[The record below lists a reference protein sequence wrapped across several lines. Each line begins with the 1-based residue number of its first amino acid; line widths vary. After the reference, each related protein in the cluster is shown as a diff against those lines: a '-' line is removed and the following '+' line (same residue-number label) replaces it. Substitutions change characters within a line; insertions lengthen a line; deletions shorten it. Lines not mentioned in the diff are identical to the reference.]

1 MEASLPL
8 VCLSFVKFVLCPA
21 LLYRSVDFY
30 LVSLCLH
37 AQEQKLKLGA
47 LFAMQERG
55 DDVLDK
61 VEKLISVSRE
71 GVLFEFSANT
81 SAVGIP

>member
-1 MEASLPL
+1 MEAYLPL

-30 LVSLCLH
+30 LVSLCLP
-37 AQEQKLKLGA
+37 AQEQKHKLGA

-71 GVLFEFSANT
+71 GVLFEF
-81 SAVGIP
+81 